1 MDEEITIINSNTRNE
16 KIMNYFI
23 NNKKNLII
31 GFSIILIVIFGSLS
45 VKKMSELSV
54 NKTPIE
60 PQLIGRHDDKTNPVE
75 PKEW

>member
-1 MDEEITIINSNTRNE
+1 
-16 KIMNYFI
+16 
-23 NNKKNLII
+23 
-31 GFSIILIVIFGSLS
+31 
-45 VKKMSELSV
+45 MSELSV